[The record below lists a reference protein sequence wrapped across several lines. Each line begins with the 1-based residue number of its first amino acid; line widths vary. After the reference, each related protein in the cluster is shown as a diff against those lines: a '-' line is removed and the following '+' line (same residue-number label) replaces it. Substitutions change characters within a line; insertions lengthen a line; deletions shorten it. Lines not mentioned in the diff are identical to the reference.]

1 MASNVPGGQR
11 GGILP
16 FAFAVF
22 AGFLQKVAIYT
33 SKNEKNPGKVAYNS
47 HKPGK
52 KEDFSLLRRIKNNG
66 DLSHLKKR
74 GEAFMATVLDIGVD
88 LGTASVVIYGKGKDV
103 VLSEPAVIAFDRDTR
118 NVLAVGEEARR
129 MMGRTPSNI
138 AAVRPLKNG
147 MISDIDMVCTM
158 LRYFVNRVVGKRLI
172 GGPRILISVPT
183 GVNELERHRITT
195 SLFETGARRTQLMD
209 RPIAAAIGAGLPIG
223 EAYGEMIVDI
233 GGGTTDIAV
242 ISQGQIIANNR
253 DSANQIG
260 GDSFDDAIIRY
271 IRRKHNLLIGELT
284 AEDLKISIGS
294 ALPRSE
300 QFYMEITGRNLISGL
315 PKVMRITS
323 DEITEALDDP
333 LHDLLEA
340 IQAVLEKTPAELLAD
355 IFETGITLT
364 GGGALLSGL
373 NEAISISLKVDC
385 HTAEYPQECV
395 ARGCGLTLENWNEY
409 GKFLS
414 DRRKRR

>member
-1 MASNVPGGQR
+1 
-11 GGILP
+11 
-16 FAFAVF
+16 
-22 AGFLQKVAIYT
+22 
-33 SKNEKNPGKVAYNS
+33 
-47 HKPGK
+47 
-52 KEDFSLLRRIKNNG
+52 
-66 DLSHLKKR
+66 
-74 GEAFMATVLDIGVD
+74 MATVLDIGVD

-103 VLSEPAVIAFDRDTR
+103 VLNEPAVIAFDRDTR

-138 AAVRPLKNG
+138 SAIRPLQNG
-147 MISDIDMVCTM
+147 MISDLDMACTM
-158 LRYFVNRVVGKRLI
+158 LRYFVGKVVGKRLI

-183 GVNELERHRITT
+183 RVNTMERHRITT
-195 SLFETGARRTQLMD
+195 SLFETGARRTLMMD

-223 EAYGEMIVDI
+223 EAYGDMIVDI

-242 ISQGQIIANNR
+242 ISQGQIIASNR
-253 DSANQIG
+253 ESVNQTG

-300 QFYMEITGRNLISGL
+300 QYYMEITGRNLISGL

-323 DEITEALDDP
+323 DEIAEALDDP

-364 GGGALLSGL
+364 GGGALLRGL
-373 NEAISISLKVDC
+373 DKLIADETGMPVNIADNPLD
-385 HTAEYPQECV
+385 CV
-395 ARGCGLTLENWNEY
+395 ADGTGIYLESEMLKLI
-409 GKFLS
+409 GK
-414 DRRKRR
+414 RV

>member
-1 MASNVPGGQR
+1 
-11 GGILP
+11 
-16 FAFAVF
+16 
-22 AGFLQKVAIYT
+22 
-33 SKNEKNPGKVAYNS
+33 
-47 HKPGK
+47 
-52 KEDFSLLRRIKNNG
+52 
-66 DLSHLKKR
+66 
-74 GEAFMATVLDIGVD
+74 MATVLDIGVD

-103 VLSEPAVIAFDRDTR
+103 VLSEPAVIAFDRDSR
-118 NVLAVGEEARR
+118 NVLAVGEDARR

-138 AAVRPLKNG
+138 AAIRPLANG
-147 MISDIDMVCTM
+147 MVADMDMACTM
-158 LRYFVNRVVGKRLI
+158 LRFFVNKVVGKRLI

-183 GVNELERHRITT
+183 GVNEMERHRITT

-223 EAYGEMIVDI
+223 DAYGQMIVDV

-242 ISQGQIIANNR
+242 ISQGQIIASNR
-253 DSANQIG
+253 ESANHTG
-260 GDSFDDAIIRY
+260 GDAFDDAIIRY

-294 ALPRSE
+294 ALPRNE
-300 QFYMEITGRNLISGL
+300 QFYMEVTGRNLISGL

-323 DEITEALDDP
+323 DEVTEALEDP
-333 LHDLLEA
+333 VHDLLED

-355 IFETGITLT
+355 IFEAGITVS

-373 NEAISISLKVDC
+373 CDAISLALKVEC
-385 HTAEYPQECV
+385 RLAEYPLECV
-395 ARGCGLTLENWNEY
+395 ARGCGLTLENWSEY
-409 GKFLS
+409 GRFLS

>member
-1 MASNVPGGQR
+1 
-11 GGILP
+11 
-16 FAFAVF
+16 
-22 AGFLQKVAIYT
+22 
-33 SKNEKNPGKVAYNS
+33 
-47 HKPGK
+47 
-52 KEDFSLLRRIKNNG
+52 
-66 DLSHLKKR
+66 
-74 GEAFMATVLDIGVD
+74 MATVLDIGVD

-103 VLSEPAVIAFDRDTR
+103 VLSEPAVITFDRDSR

-138 AAVRPLKNG
+138 AAIRPLQNG
-147 MISDIDMVCTM
+147 MVADMDMACTM
-158 LRYFVNRVVGKRLI
+158 LRFFVNKVVGKRLI

-183 GVNELERHRITT
+183 GVNEMERHRITT

-223 EAYGEMIVDI
+223 DAYGEMIVDV

-242 ISQGQIIANNR
+242 ISQGQIIASNR
-253 DSANQIG
+253 DSANHTG
-260 GDSFDDAIIRY
+260 GDAFDDAIIRY

-294 ALPRSE
+294 ALPRDE
-300 QFYMEITGRNLISGL
+300 QFYMEVTGRNLISGL

-333 LHDLLEA
+333 LHDMLED

-355 IFETGITLT
+355 IFESGITLS
-364 GGGALLSGL
+364 GGGALLPGL
-373 NEAISISLKVDC
+373 CEAVSLALKVEC
-385 HTAEYPQECV
+385 RLAEYPQECV
-395 ARGCGLTLENWNEY
+395 ARGCGLTLENWSEY